1 MSVDAQR
8 RENPARQ
15 ERTDE
20 AMEISPPVHDPR
32 IAPRVIPIVVTVL
45 IGLAIIVILFLMPR

>member
-1 MSVDAQR
+1 MSVDAQ
-8 RENPARQ
+8 EGEDLVRQ

-20 AMEISPPVHDPR
+20 AMGIAPPLHDSR

-45 IGLAIIVILFLMPR
+45 ISLAIIAILFLMPR

>member
-8 RENPARQ
+8 REDPVRQ
-15 ERTDE
+15 ERSDE
-20 AMEISPPVHDPR
+20 AMEISPPLHDSR

-45 IGLAIIVILFLMPR
+45 IGLAIIAILFLMPR